1 MSGRPGHVFA
11 AIEASDANHILVDDP
26 VRGGHILGGRSIEGE
41 EPQWRLI
48 RGALYTASGIFVGLF
63 VSAALQA
70 LLISE

>member
-1 MSGRPGHVFA
+1 MRILFWLMILFA
-11 AIEASDANHILVDDP
+11 VAAFWA
-26 VRGGHILGGRSIEGE
+26 GRSIEGE